1 LPYRISLKIEGL
13 MNLLGK
19 LLIVLILIGS
29 IVFMS
34 FSITLY
40 ATHTNWRDRANKLEL
55 DLKKKTDEFNELQR
69 LKDSMETALQLEI
82 QRQVAVGVAFKEKA
96 RQLTDDC
103 EELRDEVAA
112 LRTELAA
119 QVAAVQS
126 SHETAERLRARLD
139 GKSKA
144 LFDAQNDWVDQSTQ
158 LSIKIDEAHSLA
170 LQLATYQSTCAQLAK
185 DYADA
190 MEVIRKHGLVPD
202 PALYTRKP
210 PAGIQGTVTEV
221 RPRGVIEISV
231 GSDSG
236 LVRGHQLDVVRDRDG
251 RRSYIGKVEVPA
263 TAPDRAVAAVMP
275 EFRRG
280 TVQRGDE
287 ITYIEVTELT
297 AH

>member
-1 LPYRISLKIEGL
+1 

-19 LLIVLILIGS
+19 LLIVLIFIGS

-34 FSITLY
+34 FSVALY
-40 ATHTNWRDRANKLEL
+40 ATHTNWHDRAKKLEL
-55 DLKKKTDEFNELQR
+55 DLKKKTEEFNELQR

-82 QRQVAVGVAFKEKA
+82 QRQMAVGVALKEKA
-96 RQLTDDC
+96 RQLDDDC
-103 EELRDEVAA
+103 KEARDEVVT

-126 SHETAERLRARLD
+126 SHETAERLQARLD
-139 GKSKA
+139 GASKA
-144 LFDAQNDWVDQSTQ
+144 LVDAQNDWVDKSTQ

-210 PAGIQGTVTEV
+210 PAGIRGTVTEV

-236 LVRGHQLDVVRDRDG
+236 LVRGHQLDVVRNRDG
-251 RRSYIGKVEVPA
+251 RSSYIGKVEITE
-263 TAPDRAVAAVMP
+263 TAPDRAVAIVMP

-280 TVQRGDE
+280 IVQRGDE